1 MKVLAGLLW
10 ASAALEA
17 CAVSAQALLYIS
29 DRDPVPSR
37 ESPPSISPITAR
49 LVLAQRLGLSQYHSL
64 DDVDESTLEALNA
77 FGGEQRRL
85 FKDDEQPTLEEKFLF
100 IIEGVTR
107 PEGSDLQKKHTR

>member
-29 DRDPVPSR
+29 DQDPVPSK
-37 ESPPSISPITAR
+37 EDPPSISPITAR
-49 LVLAQRLGLSQYHSL
+49 LLLAERLGLSQYHSL
-64 DDVDESTLEALNA
+64 EDADGSTLEILNA
-77 FGGEQRRL
+77 LGGEQRRL
-85 FKDDEQPTLEEKFLF
+85 FKDDDQPPRSEKFLF

-107 PEGSDLQKKHTR
+107 PEGSDH

>member
-1 MKVLAGLLW
+1 MRVLAGLLW
-10 ASAALEA
+10 AGAALEA

-29 DRDPVPSR
+29 DQDPVPSK
-37 ESPPSISPITAR
+37 EGLPSISPVTAR

-64 DDVDESTLEALNA
+64 DDADESTLEALKA

-85 FKDDEQPTLEEKFLF
+85 LKDDDRPPGDEKFLF

-107 PEGSDLQKKHTR
+107 PEGGDH